1 MDEERDFQRAKELAL
16 NYLSYRPRSSKE
28 VKSHLIRKGYSS
40 PLVLRVVQYLVERKY
55 IDDREFARKWFLTRL
70 QKGGYGPFLITR
82 ELLEKGIS
90 HDTCH
95 ELQKEIYPE
104 EREYEEAKRFVEK
117 KGYQHMKP
125 SPQEERRLYRMLLRK
140 GFSSSVI
147 IQILRTSQTGEEREK

>member
-16 NYLSYRPRSSKE
+16 NYLSYRPRSAKE

-40 PLVLRVVQYLVERKY
+40 PLVHRVVQYLIEWKY

-82 ELLEKGIS
+82 ELLEKGIP

-95 ELQKEIYPE
+95 ELQDEIYPE
-104 EREYEEAKRFVEK
+104 EREYEEAKRFLEK
-117 KGYQHMKP
+117 KGSQYMTLAPRQK
-125 SPQEERRLYRMLLRK
+125 RRLYHMLLRR
-140 GFSSSVI
+140 GFSSAI
-147 IQILRTSQTGEEREK
+147 IVQILEMPQTGKDREK